1 MDCRINSWLVW
12 EFSITNSSMKSR
24 AKEHT
29 WFARSRRF
37 WLIRTCWRWRSVE
50 AVRTNPSSSNGPSLS
65 LVEIFLYLSKLPNNK
80 SHNSSENVALK
91 AFWAFDHSAIH
102 LNKLKYYCFCLEST
116 FHYRFPQSN
125 LISLGH
131 VHHTL
136 TVPSNDEGGLQKGK
150 GEDYNRALLWEESGN
165 NFGSQDK
172 PLSANSCSST
182 SHSLHPHMVTKF
194 LMGIP

>member
-1 MDCRINSWLVW
+1 MASLNCYVILTCRLKLWKLRKHGLSYQFLVGVGIFKW
-12 EFSITNSSMKSR
+12 EFSITNSSRKSR

-91 AFWAFDHSAIH
+91 AFWAFDHS
-102 LNKLKYYCFCLEST
+102 E
-116 FHYRFPQSN
+116 
-125 LISLGH
+125 
-131 VHHTL
+131 
-136 TVPSNDEGGLQKGK
+136 
-150 GEDYNRALLWEESGN
+150 
-165 NFGSQDK
+165 
-172 PLSANSCSST
+172 
-182 SHSLHPHMVTKF
+182 MVTILLRNRGQYGKEMVTILLNNISIF
-194 LMGIP
+194 ASCFFTGSYTLRIIAAMLL